1 MMRIHIQHGRLID
14 PVNQIDG
21 QHDLYIANGQIVAID
36 QAPDGFQADQVID
49 ASNQIVIP
57 GLIDL
62 NARLREPGQEHKATI
77 ASETRAAA
85 AGGITTLCV
94 QPDTDPIIDTPAVSE
109 LIHHRSQQA
118 GFARVVT
125 LGALTQQLQGEQLS
139 EMEELIR
146 EGSCVAVS
154 NGLHPITNTLIYRRA
169 LEYAANF
176 DLTVFI
182 YADEPSLSNLGCA
195 HEGVVS
201 TRLGLPGIP
210 ESAETVAVARDLMLI
225 EQTGV
230 RAHFMHLS
238 CSQSIQKIARAQ
250 YENLPVTVD
259 VAAHQLY
266 LTEMDIGDFNSACH
280 VIPPLRTRRDLE
292 GLRSGL
298 QHNNVN
304 AISSCHQPHDADAKL
319 APFCETEP
327 GISALETLLPLTLRL
342 VDENVLSLSDAIA
355 KITAHPATILGIEGG
370 RLSIGD
376 RADVCI
382 FNPETRWT
390 VDYNS
395 LVSAGKNT
403 PFLGWEMK
411 GRVSHTLLAG
421 NMVYQVNQ

>member
-1 MMRIHIQHGRLID
+1 MRTHIQHGRLID
-14 PVNQIDG
+14 PANQIDG
-21 QHDLYIANGQIVAID
+21 QHDLYLADGQVVGIERP
-36 QAPDGFQADQVID
+36 PDDFHADQVID
-49 ASNQIVIP
+49 ASGQIVVP

-85 AGGITTLCV
+85 AAGITTLCV

-109 LIHHRSQQA
+109 LIRHRSHQA
-118 GFARVVT
+118 GYARVVT
-125 LGALTQQLQGEQLS
+125 VGALTRQLQGEQLS

-146 EGSCVAVS
+146 EGGCVAVS
-154 NGLHPITNTLIYRRA
+154 NALQPLNNTLVYRRA

-182 YADEPSLSNLGCA
+182 YANDPWLFNRGCA
-195 HEGVVS
+195 HEGAIS

-250 YENLPVTVD
+250 YDKVPVTID

-280 VIPPLRTRRDLE
+280 VIPPLRTQRDRE
-292 GLRSGL
+292 GLRNGL
-298 QHNNVN
+298 QNHTVS

-319 APFCETEP
+319 APFCVTEP

-342 VDENVLSLSDAIA
+342 VEEKVLSLPEAIA
-355 KITAHPATILGIEGG
+355 KITSQPAAILGIEGG

-382 FNPETRWT
+382 FDPEDRWT
-390 VDYNS
+390 IDYNT

-411 GRVSHTLLAG
+411 GRVSHTLLNG
-421 NMVYQVNQ
+421 KLVYQVNQ

>member
-1 MMRIHIQHGRLID
+1 
-14 PVNQIDG
+14 
-21 QHDLYIANGQIVAID
+21 
-36 QAPDGFQADQVID
+36 DQVID
-49 ASNQIVIP
+49 AADQVVIP
-57 GLIDL
+57 GLVDI

-109 LIHHRSQQA
+109 LIHHRAQQA

-125 LGALTQQLQGEQLS
+125 LGALTLQLGGEHLS

-146 EGSCVAVS
+146 EGGCIAVS
-154 NGLHPITNTLIYRRA
+154 NALQPLNNTLVYRRA
-169 LEYAANF
+169 LEYAANYN
-176 DLTVFI
+176 LTVFI
-182 YADEPSLSNLGCA
+182 YANDPWLSNSGCA
-195 HEGVVS
+195 HEGAVS

-238 CSQSIQKIARAQ
+238 CAQSINKVARARHD
-250 YENLPVTVD
+250 NLPVSID

-280 VIPPLRTRRDLE
+280 VIPPLRTQRDLD
-292 GLRSGL
+292 GLRAGL
-298 QHNNVN
+298 TNRTIS

-342 VDENVLSLSDAIA
+342 VDEKVLSLSDAIA
-355 KITAHPATILGIEGG
+355 SITSEPASILGIDGG
-370 RLSIGD
+370 SLGVGD

-382 FNPETRWT
+382 YHPDERWT
-390 VDYNS
+390 VDYNT
-395 LVSAGKNT
+395 LFSAGKNT
-403 PFLGWEMK
+403 PFLGWEMHGK
-411 GRVSHTLLAG
+411 VSYTLLAG
-421 NMVYQVNQ
+421 QPVYQVNQ

>member
-1 MMRIHIQHGRLID
+1 MRIHIKGGRLID
-14 PVNQIDG
+14 P
-21 QHDLYIANGQIVAID
+21 ANGIDKKQDLFIADGKVVAIKK
-36 QAPDGFQADQVID
+36 APDGFQPDQVID
-49 ASNQIVIP
+49 ATDQVVIP
-57 GLIDL
+57 GLVDI

-109 LIHHRSQQA
+109 LIHHRAQQA

-125 LGALTQQLQGEQLS
+125 LGALTLQLGGEHLS

-146 EGSCVAVS
+146 EGGCIAVS
-154 NGLHPITNTLIYRRA
+154 NALQPLNNTLVYRRA
-169 LEYAANF
+169 LEYAANYN
-176 DLTVFI
+176 LTVFI
-182 YADEPSLSNLGCA
+182 YANDPWLSNSGCA
-195 HEGVVS
+195 HEGAVS

-238 CSQSIQKIARAQ
+238 CAQSINKVARARHD
-250 YENLPVTVD
+250 NLPVSID

-280 VIPPLRTRRDLE
+280 VIPPLRTQRDLD
-292 GLRSGL
+292 GLRAGL
-298 QHNNVN
+298 TNRTIS

-342 VDENVLSLSDAIA
+342 VDEKVLSLSDAIA
-355 KITAHPATILGIEGG
+355 SITSEPASILGIDGG
-370 RLSIGD
+370 SLGVGD

-382 FNPETRWT
+382 YHPDERWT
-390 VDYNS
+390 VDYNT
-395 LVSAGKNT
+395 LFSAGKNT
-403 PFLGWEMK
+403 PFLGWEMHGK
-411 GRVSHTLLAG
+411 VSYTLLAG
-421 NMVYQVNQ
+421 QPVYQVNQ

>member
-1 MMRIHIQHGRLID
+1 MRIHIQGGRLID
-14 PVNQIDG
+14 PANGIDAKHDLFIADG
-21 QHDLYIANGQIVAID
+21 QVAAIKK
-36 QAPDGFQADQVID
+36 APDGFQADQVID
-49 ASNQIVIP
+49 AAGQIVIP
-57 GLIDL
+57 GLVDL

-94 QPDTDPIIDTPAVSE
+94 QPDTDPIIDTPAVAE
-109 LIHHRSQQA
+109 LIHHRARQA

-125 LGALTQQLQGEQLS
+125 LGALTLQLQGEHLS

-146 EGSCVAVS
+146 EGGCIAVS
-154 NGLHPITNTLIYRRA
+154 NALRPLNNTLVYRRA
-169 LEYAANF
+169 LEYAANYN
-176 DLTVFI
+176 LTVFI
-182 YADEPSLSNLGCA
+182 YANDPWLSNKGCA
-195 HEGVVS
+195 HEGAIS

-238 CSQSIQKIARAQ
+238 CAQSIQKVARASHD
-250 YENLPVTVD
+250 NLPVSID

-266 LTEMDIGDFNSACH
+266 LTEMDIGEFNSACH
-280 VIPPLRTRRDLE
+280 VIPPLRTRRDLD
-292 GLRSGL
+292 GLRAGLGSGTI
-298 QHNNVN
+298 N

-342 VDENVLSLSDAIA
+342 AEEKVMSLSDAVA
-355 KITAHPATILGIEGG
+355 RITSEPARILGIDGG
-370 RLSIGD
+370 RLGVGD

-382 FNPETRWT
+382 FDPAERWT

-395 LVSAGKNT
+395 LFSAGKNT
-403 PFLGWEMK
+403 PFLGWEMQ

-421 NMVYQVNQ
+421 QPVYQVNQ

>member
-1 MMRIHIQHGRLID
+1 MRIHIQHGRLID
-14 PVNQIDG
+14 PANRIDDR
-21 QHDLYIANGQIVAID
+21 HDLYIADSQVVGID
-36 QAPDGFQADQVID
+36 KAPDGFHTDQVID
-49 ASNQIVIP
+49 ANGQIVIP

-109 LIHHRSQQA
+109 LIHHRSKQA
-118 GFARVVT
+118 GYARVVT
-125 LGALTQQLQGEQLS
+125 VGALTQQLQGEQLS

-146 EGSCVAVS
+146 EGGCVAVS
-154 NGLHPITNTLIYRRA
+154 NALQPLNNTLVYRRA

-176 DLTVFI
+176 NLTVFI
-182 YADEPSLSNLGCA
+182 YANDPWLWNRGCA
-195 HEGVVS
+195 HEGAIS

-238 CSQSIQKIARAQ
+238 CTQSIQKIARAQ
-250 YENLPVTVD
+250 YDKVRVSVD

-266 LTEMDIGDFNSACH
+266 LTEMDIGDFNSAFH
-280 VIPPLRTRRDLE
+280 VIPPLRTQRDLE
-292 GLRSGL
+292 GLRNGL
-298 QHNNVN
+298 QQNTIS
-304 AISSCHQPHDADAKL
+304 AISSCHQPHDPDAKL

-342 VDENVLSLSDAIA
+342 TEEKLLSLPEAIA
-355 KITAHPATILGIEGG
+355 KVTSQPAAILGIDGG

-376 RADVCI
+376 RADICI
-382 FNPETRWT
+382 FDPEERWT

-395 LVSAGKNT
+395 LVSCGKNT

-411 GRVSHTLLAG
+411 GRVSHTLLNG
-421 NMVYQVNQ
+421 KLVYQVNQ

>member
-1 MMRIHIQHGRLID
+1 MRIHIQHGRLID
-14 PVNQIDG
+14 PANQIDS
-21 QHDLYIANGQIVAID
+21 QHDLYLADGQVVGIER
-36 QAPDGFQADQVID
+36 PPNGFQADQVID
-49 ASNQIVIP
+49 ASGQIVVP

-85 AGGITTLCV
+85 AAGITTLCV

-109 LIHHRSQQA
+109 LIRHRSHQA
-118 GFARVVT
+118 GYARVVT
-125 LGALTQQLQGEQLS
+125 VGALTRQLQGEQLS

-146 EGSCVAVS
+146 DGGCVAVS
-154 NGLHPITNTLIYRRA
+154 NALQPLNNTLVYRRA

-176 DLTVFI
+176 NLTVFI
-182 YADEPSLSNLGCA
+182 YANDPWLFNRGCA
-195 HEGVVS
+195 HEGAIS

-250 YENLPVTVD
+250 HDNVPVTVD

-280 VIPPLRTRRDLE
+280 VIPPLRTQRDQE
-292 GLRSGL
+292 GLRHGL
-298 QHNNVN
+298 QNHTVS

-319 APFCETEP
+319 APFCVTEP

-342 VDENVLSLSDAIA
+342 VEEKVLSLPEAIA
-355 KITAHPATILGIEGG
+355 KITSQPAAILGIEGG

-382 FNPETRWT
+382 FDPEDRWT
-390 VDYNS
+390 INYNT

-411 GRVSHTLLAG
+411 GRVSHTLLNG
-421 NMVYQVNQ
+421 KLVYQVNQ

>member
-1 MMRIHIQHGRLID
+1 VID
-14 PVNQIDG
+14 
-21 QHDLYIANGQIVAID
+21 A
-36 QAPDGFQADQVID
+36 ADQV
-49 ASNQIVIP
+49 VIP
-57 GLIDL
+57 GLVDI

-109 LIHHRSQQA
+109 LIHHRAQQA

-125 LGALTQQLQGEQLS
+125 LGALTLQLGGEHLS

-146 EGSCVAVS
+146 EGGCIAVS
-154 NGLHPITNTLIYRRA
+154 NALQPLNNTLVYRRA
-169 LEYAANF
+169 LEYAANYN
-176 DLTVFI
+176 LTVFI
-182 YADEPSLSNLGCA
+182 YANDPWLSNSGCA
-195 HEGVVS
+195 HEGAVS

-238 CSQSIQKIARAQ
+238 CAQSINKVARARHD
-250 YENLPVTVD
+250 NLPVSID

-280 VIPPLRTRRDLE
+280 VIPPLRTQRDLD
-292 GLRSGL
+292 GLRAGL
-298 QHNNVN
+298 TNRTIS

-342 VDENVLSLSDAIA
+342 VDEKVLSLSDAIA
-355 KITAHPATILGIEGG
+355 SITSEPASILGIDGG
-370 RLSIGD
+370 SLGVGD

-382 FNPETRWT
+382 YHPDERWT
-390 VDYNS
+390 VDYNT
-395 LVSAGKNT
+395 LFSAGKNT
-403 PFLGWEMK
+403 PFLGWEMHGK
-411 GRVSHTLLAG
+411 VSYTLLAG
-421 NMVYQVNQ
+421 QPVYQVNQ

>member
-1 MMRIHIQHGRLID
+1 MRIHIKGGRLID
-14 PVNQIDG
+14 PANGIDG
-21 QHDLYIANGQIVAID
+21 QHDLYLADGQVVAID
-36 QAPDGFQADQVID
+36 QTPDGFGADQVID
-49 ASNQIVIP
+49 ATDQFVIP
-57 GLIDL
+57 GLVDL

-109 LIHHRSQQA
+109 LIHHRSRQA

-125 LGALTQQLQGEQLS
+125 LGALTVQLQGEHLS

-146 EGSCVAVS
+146 EGGCIAVS
-154 NGLHPITNTLIYRRA
+154 NALNPLNNTLVYRRA

-176 DLTVFI
+176 NLTVFI
-182 YADEPSLSNLGCA
+182 YANDHWLSNKGCA
-195 HEGVVS
+195 HEGAIS
-201 TRLGLPGIP
+201 TRLGLPGVP

-238 CSQSIQKIARAQ
+238 SAQSIQKIARARHD
-250 YENLPVTVD
+250 NLPVSID

-266 LTEMDIGDFNSACH
+266 LTEMDLGDFNSACH
-280 VIPPLRTRRDLE
+280 VIPPLRTQRDKD
-292 GLRSGL
+292 GLRAGLGSGTI
-298 QHNNVN
+298 N

-342 VDENVLSLSDAIA
+342 AEEKVMSLSDALA
-355 KITAHPATILGIEGG
+355 RITSEPARILGIDGG
-370 RLSIGD
+370 RLGIGD

-382 FNPETRWT
+382 FDPQERWT
-390 VDYNS
+390 VDYNTLAS
-395 LVSAGKNT
+395 CGKNT
-403 PFLGWEMK
+403 PFLGWEMQ

-421 NMVYQVNQ
+421 QSVYQVNQ

>member
-1 MMRIHIQHGRLID
+1 MRIHIKGGRLID
-14 PVNQIDG
+14 PANGIDG
-21 QHDLYIANGQIVAID
+21 QHDLFIADGQVAAVGT
-36 QAPDGFQADQVID
+36 APDGFSADQVID
-49 ASNQIVIP
+49 ASDQIVIP
-57 GLIDL
+57 GLVDL
-62 NARLREPGQEHKATI
+62 NSRLREPGQEHKATI

-94 QPDTDPIIDTPAVSE
+94 QPDTDPIIDTPAVAE
-109 LIHHRSQQA
+109 LIHHRARQA

-125 LGALTQQLQGEQLS
+125 LGALTLQLQGEHLS

-146 EGSCVAVS
+146 EGGCIAVS
-154 NGLHPITNTLIYRRA
+154 NALNPLNNTLVYRRA

-176 DLTVFI
+176 NLTVFI
-182 YADEPSLSNLGCA
+182 YANDPWLSNNGCA
-195 HEGVVS
+195 HEGAIS
-201 TRLGLPGIP
+201 TRLGLPGVP

-238 CSQSIQKIARAQ
+238 CAQSIQKIARARHD
-250 YENLPVTVD
+250 NLPVSID

-280 VIPPLRTRRDLE
+280 VIPPLRTQRDKD
-292 GLRSGL
+292 GLRAGLGSGTI
-298 QHNNVN
+298 N

-342 VDENVLSLSDAIA
+342 AEEKVMSLSDAIA
-355 KITAHPATILGIEGG
+355 CITSKPATILGIDGG
-370 RLSIGD
+370 RLGVGD

-382 FNPETRWT
+382 FDPDERWT
-390 VDYNS
+390 VDYNT
-395 LVSAGKNT
+395 LASAGKNT

-411 GRVSHTLLAG
+411 GRVSQTLLG
-421 NMVYQVNQ
+421 GQSVYQVNQ